1 MVKAPDNAVLIK
13 SESSNL
19 EKKAKR
25 KSEFSVMAVST
36 AKLLVFPEK
45 EIAMGRSEAL
55 FCAPEIPS
63 PVLTES
69 DEEKGLGFE

>member
-1 MVKAPDNAVLIK
+1 
-13 SESSNL
+13 
-19 EKKAKR
+19 
-25 KSEFSVMAVST
+25 MAVST

-45 EIAMGRSEAL
+45 ENAMGRSEAL